1 MIGWF
6 DVSCSSKFGV
16 AQTHQLCRRYWLG
29 MSTIQNRNVPPENK
43 SNSWSWANI
52 MLVIL
57 LAINLKQFL
66 HISSSHDN
74 AGSDKTLAKP
84 PAANQTMIDR
94 HVADLDKGIW
104 MCICILL
111 VVAFAMG
118 CMIGKHGRT
127 TQNIQNK
134 EVDHAPRNGTGSS
147 QSNSENDVGSPD
159 QNSDA
164 EEIDP
169 DNNNTE
175 GSHHEIYFGKAKFPV
190 TANPEHIIT
199 EMGKMVLL
207 QGEHQGRTFHQVWN
221 IDRKKT
227 YTKWLK
233 SRLGKVDIAYVAF
246 TLYAEMKN
254 ILEQ

>member
-6 DVSCSSKFGV
+6 DVSGSSKSSDS
-16 AQTHQLCRRYWLG
+16 QTHKLCRSNWLG
-29 MSTIQNRNVPPENK
+29 MSTTQNRNVPPENK

-74 AGSDKTLAKP
+74 AGSEQTLAKP
-84 PAANQTMIDR
+84 PAANQNMLDR
-94 HVADLDKGIW
+94 HKADLDKSIW

-111 VVAFAMG
+111 VVAFALG
-118 CMIGKHGRT
+118 CIIGKYGGT
-127 TQNIQNK
+127 THNIPDK
-134 EVDHAPRNGTGSS
+134 EVDHAPA
-147 QSNSENDVGSPD
+147 QSNSENDEGSPD

-169 DNNNTE
+169 DNKNTE
-175 GSHHEIYFGKAKFPV
+175 GPHHEIYFGKAKFPV

-207 QGEHQGRTFHQVWN
+207 QGEHQGRTFHQVWS

-233 SRLGKVDIAYVAF
+233 SRLDKVDIAYVAF

-254 ILEQ
+254 ILEK